1 MTTQSDLALNLY
13 KTNSELQL
21 RISKLVM
28 ENWKK
33 WLELSTRAVDD
44 GIAESQARVEQLLKA
59 QDWAALSTLPAETFW
74 HMLQQRMG
82 DSNLTN
88 HIAVNVQTHFAKGL
102 QEAIQVWQ
110 QDTARAMGSVG
121 DLGAV
126 SQPWNDMMEQWGHM
140 WPWAEGKATTR
151 NK

>member
-13 KTNSELQL
+13 KVNSELQL

-33 WLELSTRAVDD
+33 WLELSTRVVDD
-44 GIAESQARVEQLLKA
+44 GIAESQARVEQLLRA
-59 QDWAALSTLPAETFW
+59 QDWAALSTLPSETFW
-74 HMLQQRMG
+74 RLLQQRMG

-88 HIAVNVQTHFAKGL
+88 HIAANVQAHFAKGL

-110 QDTARAMGSVG
+110 QDTARVLGGVG
-121 DLGAV
+121 DMGAV
-126 SQPWNDMMEQWGHM
+126 SQPWNDIMEQWGRL
-140 WPWAEGKATTR
+140 WPWAEGKGVTR
-151 NK
+151 DK